1 MPLVASF
8 RRPRRLVLGAVAAA
22 GLLMAGCEGRQSSEA
37 PPEAGDVVVA
47 RVNGVPI
54 WTSDVKRE
62 AVAQGL
68 IGEGEPL
75 DPASESFRRTTD
87 EVIDRRLLASEAAR
101 RKLEKDPAV
110 QRRLAAARER
120 ILADLV
126 VDATV
131 TGAISEQA
139 IRSLYQE
146 QVRLS
151 RASEEIRARQILVAT
166 QAEGDAIRK
175 LLSSGGSFEAL
186 AMERSLDA
194 ATRFNGGD
202 LGYFTV
208 DIMPDSYE
216 AALKPAKAGQVIG
229 PFQVEGGWA
238 LVKVEDRRP
247 EQPITLEAARPQI
260 VRFLTYDQVRD
271 LLEKLR
277 GQARV
282 QTFLKTT
289 PDVPG
294 QPREPA
300 SGSPAPAAGPGP
312 GGKTDGKTEGKTP

>member
-1 MPLVASF
+1 MTTVVSVPGPARGLLQVLVAAC
-8 RRPRRLVLGAVAAA
+8 LG
-22 GLLMAGCEGRQSSEA
+22 LAGCQGRERSED
-37 PPEAGDVVVA
+37 PPEAGDLVVA
-47 RVNGVPI
+47 RVNGVPV

-75 DPASESFRRTTD
+75 DPASEPFRRTTD
-87 EVIDRRLLASEAAR
+87 EVIDRRLLAAEAAR
-101 RKLEKDPAV
+101 RKLDRDPAV

-131 TGAISEQA
+131 TGAISESA

-151 RASEEIRARQILVAT
+151 RQTEEIRARQIIVAS
-166 QAEGDAIRK
+166 QPEAEAIRK
-175 LLSSGGSFEAL
+175 LLGSGGSFEAL

-208 DIMPDSYE
+208 DIMPDSYA
-216 AALKPAKAGQVIG
+216 AALKAAKAGQTIG
-229 PFQVEGGWA
+229 PFPVEGGWA
-238 LVKVEDRRP
+238 LVKIEDRRP
-247 EQPITLEAARPQI
+247 EEPITLEAARPQI

-277 GQARV
+277 GQAKI
-282 QTFLKTT
+282 QTFLRTT

-300 SGSPAPAAGPGP
+300 SGAPAPEDAPQAP
-312 GGKTDGKTEGKTP
+312 KEGTKP

>member
-1 MPLVASF
+1 MLKFGSPI
-8 RRPRRLVLGAVAAA
+8 RPRRLLA
-22 GLLMAGCEGRQSSEA
+22 GLLAIACLGLAGCQGRERSDS

-47 RVNGVPI
+47 RVNGVPV

-75 DPASESFRRTTD
+75 DPASEQFRRTTD
-87 EVIDRRLLASEAAR
+87 EVIDRRLLAAEASN
-101 RKLEKDPAV
+101 RKLDRDLAV

-126 VDATV
+126 VDSTV
-131 TGAISEQA
+131 TGAISESA
-139 IRSLYQE
+139 IRGLYQE

-151 RASEEIRARQILVAT
+151 RQTEEIRARQIVVAT
-166 QAEGDAIRK
+166 QAEAEAIRK
-175 LLSSGGSFEAL
+175 LLGSGGSFEAL

-194 ATRFNGGD
+194 VTRFNGGD
-202 LGYFTV
+202 LGYFTA

-216 AALKPAKAGQVIG
+216 AALTIG

-277 GQARV
+277 GQAKV
-282 QTFLKTT
+282 QTFLQTT

-300 SGSPAPAAGPGP
+300 SGTPAPQDKPQ
-312 GGKTDGKTEGKTP
+312 GKTEGTQP

>member
-1 MPLVASF
+1 MLPVLTARRTPRPLALA
-8 RRPRRLVLGAVAAA
+8 LVSVCLGLAACQGPKRA
-22 GLLMAGCEGRQSSEA
+22 ET

-47 RVNGVPI
+47 RVNGAPV

-87 EVIDRRLLASEAAR
+87 EVVDRRLLAAEALR
-101 RKLEKDPAV
+101 RKMERDPAV
-110 QRRLAAARER
+110 QRRIAAARER

-126 VDATV
+126 VDSTV
-131 TGAISEQA
+131 TGAISESA
-139 IRSLYQE
+139 IRGLYQE

-151 RASEEIRARQILVAT
+151 RQTEEIRARQIVVPS
-166 QAEGDAIRK
+166 QADAEAIRK
-175 LLSSGGSFEAL
+175 LLASGGSFEAL
-186 AMERSLDA
+186 AMERSVDA

-216 AALKPAKAGQVIG
+216 AALKAAKPGQVIG

-247 EQPITLEAARPQI
+247 EPPITLEAARPQI
-260 VRFLTYDQVRD
+260 VRFLTYDQVRE

-300 SGSPAPAAGPGP
+300 AAPPALAAPNDA
-312 GGKTDGKTEGKTP
+312 KEGKTP

>member
-1 MPLVASF
+1 MVVSATL
-8 RRPRRLVLGAVAAA
+8 PRLFLSALAVACL
-22 GLLMAGCEGRQSSEA
+22 GLAGCQGRERSES

-47 RVNGVPI
+47 RVNGVPV

-75 DPASESFRRTTD
+75 DPSSEQFRRTTD
-87 EVIDRRLLASEAAR
+87 EVIDRRLLAAEAAR
-101 RKLEKDPAV
+101 RKLDKDPAV

-126 VDATV
+126 VDSTV
-131 TGAISEQA
+131 TGAISEPA

-151 RASEEIRARQILVAT
+151 RQTEEIRARQIVVAT
-166 QAEGDAIRK
+166 QPEAEAVRK
-175 LLSSGGSFEAL
+175 LLASGGSFEAL

-202 LGYFTV
+202 LGYFTA

-216 AALKPAKAGQVIG
+216 AALKTAKAGQTIG

-238 LVKVEDRRP
+238 LVRIEDRRP
-247 EQPITLEAARPQI
+247 EQPISLEAARPQI

-277 GQARV
+277 GQAKV

-300 SGSPAPAAGPGP
+300 SGTPTPEAAPKDKDKDKPR
-312 GGKTDGKTEGKTP
+312 DKTEGTPP

>member
-1 MPLVASF
+1 MTQVVSPHRSL
-8 RRPRRLVLGAVAAA
+8 RLLAGMLAVVWLG
-22 GLLMAGCEGRQSSEA
+22 LAGCQGRERSDS

-47 RVNGVPI
+47 RVNGVPV

-75 DPASESFRRTTD
+75 DPASEQFRRTTD
-87 EVIDRRLLASEAAR
+87 EVIDRRLLAAEASK
-101 RKLEKDPAV
+101 RKLDRDPAV

-126 VDATV
+126 VDTTV
-131 TGAISEQA
+131 TGAISESA

-151 RASEEIRARQILVAT
+151 RQTEEIRARQIVVAT
-166 QAEGDAIRK
+166 QAEADAIRK
-175 LLSSGGSFEAL
+175 LLGSGGSFEAL

-202 LGYFTV
+202 LGYFTA

-216 AALKPAKAGQVIG
+216 AVLKSAKAGQTLG
-229 PFQVEGGWA
+229 PFPVEGGWA

-277 GQARV
+277 GQAKV
-282 QTFLKTT
+282 QTFLTTT

-300 SGSPAPAAGPGP
+300 SGTPAPQDKPQ
-312 GGKTDGKTEGKTP
+312 GKTEGAKP

>member
-1 MPLVASF
+1 MLQVGSPL
-8 RRPRRLVLGAVAAA
+8 RPQRLLA
-22 GLLMAGCEGRQSSEA
+22 GLLAIACLVLAGCQGRERSDS

-47 RVNGVPI
+47 RVNGVPV

-75 DPASESFRRTTD
+75 DPASEQFRRTTD
-87 EVIDRRLLASEAAR
+87 EVIDRRLLAAEASK
-101 RKLEKDPAV
+101 RKLDRDPAV

-126 VDATV
+126 VDSTV
-131 TGAISEQA
+131 TGAISESA
-139 IRSLYQE
+139 IRGLYQE

-151 RASEEIRARQILVAT
+151 RQTEEIRARQIVVAT
-166 QAEGDAIRK
+166 QAEADAIRK
-175 LLSSGGSFEAL
+175 LLGSGGSFEAL

-202 LGYFTV
+202 LGYFTA

-216 AALKPAKAGQVIG
+216 AALKSAKAGQTIG

-247 EQPITLEAARPQI
+247 EQPITLEAARP
-260 VRFLTYDQVRD
+260 
-271 LLEKLR
+271 
-277 GQARV
+277 
-282 QTFLKTT
+282 
-289 PDVPG
+289 
-294 QPREPA
+294 
-300 SGSPAPAAGPGP
+300 
-312 GGKTDGKTEGKTP
+312 

>member
-1 MPLVASF
+1 MLQVGSPL
-8 RRPRRLVLGAVAAA
+8 RPQRLLA
-22 GLLMAGCEGRQSSEA
+22 GLLAIACLVLAGCQGRERSDS

-47 RVNGVPI
+47 RVNGVPV

-75 DPASESFRRTTD
+75 DPASEQFRRTTD
-87 EVIDRRLLASEAAR
+87 EVIDRRLLAAEASK
-101 RKLEKDPAV
+101 RKLDRDPAV

-126 VDATV
+126 VDSTV
-131 TGAISEQA
+131 TGAISESA
-139 IRSLYQE
+139 IRGLYQE

-151 RASEEIRARQILVAT
+151 RQTEEIRARQIVVAT
-166 QAEGDAIRK
+166 QAEADAIRK
-175 LLSSGGSFEAL
+175 LLGSGGSFEAL

-202 LGYFTV
+202 LGYFTA

-216 AALKPAKAGQVIG
+216 AVLKSAKAGQTIG
-229 PFQVEGGWA
+229 PFPVEGGWA

-260 VRFLTYDQVRD
+260 VRFLTYDQIRD

-277 GQARV
+277 GQAEV
-282 QTFLKTT
+282 QTFLTTT

-300 SGSPAPAAGPGP
+300 SGTPAPQDKPQ
-312 GGKTDGKTEGKTP
+312 GKTEGTPP

>member
-1 MPLVASF
+1 MRMAATKAS
-8 RRPRRLVLGAVAAA
+8 PRRLLLGALAIACLA
-22 GLLMAGCEGRQSSEA
+22 FAGCQGRERAES

-47 RVNGVPI
+47 RVNGAPV

-75 DPASESFRRTTD
+75 DPASEQFRRTTD
-87 EVIDRRLLASEAAR
+87 EVIDRRLLAAEAAR
-101 RKLEKDPAV
+101 RKLDRDPAV

-126 VDATV
+126 VDSTV
-131 TGAISEQA
+131 TGAISESA
-139 IRSLYQE
+139 IRGLYQE

-151 RASEEIRARQILVAT
+151 RQTEEIRARQIVVAT
-166 QAEGDAIRK
+166 QPEAESIRK
-175 LLSSGGSFEAL
+175 LLASGGSFEAL

-202 LGYFTV
+202 LGYFTA
-208 DIMPDSYE
+208 DIMPDSYD
-216 AALKPAKAGQVIG
+216 AALKTAKAGQVIG

-238 LVKVEDRRP
+238 LVKIEDRRP
-247 EQPITLEAARPQI
+247 EPPITLEAARPQI

-271 LLEKLR
+271 LLERLR
-277 GQARV
+277 GQAKV

-300 SGSPAPAAGPGP
+300 SGSPAPDASPKDKP
-312 GGKTDGKTEGKTP
+312 RDKMEGTPP

>member
-1 MPLVASF
+1 MTKVVSF
-8 RRPRRLVLGAVAAA
+8 PGPARGLLLVLFAAFL
-22 GLLMAGCEGRQSSEA
+22 GLAGCQGRERSED
-37 PPEAGDVVVA
+37 PPEAGDLVVA
-47 RVNGVPI
+47 RVNGVPV

-75 DPASESFRRTTD
+75 DPASEPFRRTTD
-87 EVIDRRLLASEAAR
+87 EVIDRRLLAAEAAR
-101 RKLEKDPAV
+101 RKLDRDPAV

-131 TGAISEQA
+131 TGAISESA

-151 RASEEIRARQILVAT
+151 RQTEEIRARQIIVAS
-166 QAEGDAIRK
+166 QPEAEAIRK
-175 LLSSGGSFEAL
+175 LLGSGGSFEAL

-208 DIMPDSYE
+208 DIMPDSYA
-216 AALKPAKAGQVIG
+216 AALKAAKAGQTIG
-229 PFQVEGGWA
+229 PFPVEGGWA
-238 LVKVEDRRP
+238 LVKIEDRRP
-247 EQPITLEAARPQI
+247 EEPITLEAARPQI

-277 GQARV
+277 GQAKI
-282 QTFLKTT
+282 QTFLRTT

-300 SGSPAPAAGPGP
+300 SGAPAPEDAPQAP
-312 GGKTDGKTEGKTP
+312 KEGTKP

>member
-1 MPLVASF
+1 MLQVGSPL
-8 RRPRRLVLGAVAAA
+8 RPRRLLA
-22 GLLMAGCEGRQSSEA
+22 GLLAIACLGLAGCQGRERSDS

-47 RVNGVPI
+47 RVNGVPV

-75 DPASESFRRTTD
+75 DPASEQFRRTTD
-87 EVIDRRLLASEAAR
+87 EVIDRRLLAAEASN
-101 RKLEKDPAV
+101 RKLDRDPAV

-126 VDATV
+126 VDSTV
-131 TGAISEQA
+131 TGAISESA
-139 IRSLYQE
+139 IRGLYQE

-151 RASEEIRARQILVAT
+151 RQTEEIRARQIVVAT
-166 QAEGDAIRK
+166 QAEADAIRK
-175 LLSSGGSFEAL
+175 LLGSGGSFEAL

-202 LGYFTV
+202 LGYFTA

-216 AALKPAKAGQVIG
+216 SAKAGQTIG

-277 GQARV
+277 GQAKV
-282 QTFLKTT
+282 QTFLQTT

-300 SGSPAPAAGPGP
+300 SGTPAPQDKPQ
-312 GGKTDGKTEGKTP
+312 GKTEGTQP